1 MSRRAEQLHDRVD
14 RQVSELL
21 RLVNEQTDE
30 SLRRPC
36 GREKLGD
43 GSLGALIAHTADN
56 WERISELAAGAV
68 TERAEQAQPGG
79 AQPGGAHRAPRLLR
93 ALRHRHDDHGGGAY
107 SAASADPTRI
117 DRQLT
122 SARMSLRRIA
132 TLTDPQLDAVPPA
145 GSFRFCDGKRTL
157 EQVMSALLKHQEQQL
172 DAIRAAA
179 RG

>member
-21 RLVNEQTDE
+21 RLLNEQTSE

-56 WERISELAAGAV
+56 WERISELVAGGVAQG
-68 TERAEQAQPGG
+68 AEHAQPS
-79 AQPGGAHRAPRLLR
+79 GAHRAPRLLR
-93 ALRHRHDDHGGGAY
+93 ALRHRHDDHGGGEY
-107 SAASADPTRI
+107 SAASADPHRI

-132 TLTDPQLDAVPPA
+132 TLTDPQLEAIPPA

-172 DAIRAAA
+172 EAIRSAA
-179 RG
+179 RN